1 MKIEFYDTKPYDKIW
16 FEKMIEEYGFEVKF
30 FEHKLNE
37 DTAILSSGFDVV
49 CIFVNDTAN
58 EQVLNILAENGV
70 KLIALRCAGYNNV
83 DLKAIQDK
91 IQEIADFKSSE
102 EYKIKEETRH
112 WREPLGISVNQ
123 LEKVTFKATAYS
135 SLPEENGGYTVTC
148 NGEPLKGNIVANN
161 SIPQFTPILLGDEL
175 YRVADRGSSRFNK
188 TNRLDLLIER
198 NYGESIQDYR
208 KRVSDYGV
216 KYIEGYIMYQ

>member
-1 MKIEFYDTKPYDKIW
+1 MAYYIYKDFTKDKYVVGVYHEKKYTAIHIIREKIKHDEEIIAKELEEQRRAKV
-16 FEKMIEEYGFEVKF
+16 IEEFKNSDEY
-30 FEHKLNE
+30 KL
-37 DTAILSSGFDVV
+37 ILKKS
-49 CIFVNDTAN
+49 
-58 EQVLNILAENGV
+58 ELEERYGV
-70 KLIALRCAGYNNV
+70 K
-83 DLKAIQDK
+83 
-91 IQEIADFKSSE
+91 
-102 EYKIKEETRH
+102 IKKLV
-112 WREPLGISVNQ
+112 P
-123 LEKVTFKATAYS
+123 VTFKVTAYS
-135 SLPEENGGYTVTC
+135 TLPEENGGYTVTC

-216 KYIEGYIMYQ
+216 EYIEGYIMYQ